1 MFVTQAWLIERGC
14 SSSRIRRL
22 YLINSRAFVDPPGI
36 RVIDAG
42 SLVNYLRA
50 YNFAETRP
58 RLRVQS
64 VWSRLTV
71 RIGNEWND

>member
-1 MFVTQAWLIERGC
+1 M
-14 SSSRIRRL
+14 
-22 YLINSRAFVDPPGI
+22 DPPGI

-50 YNFAETRP
+50 YNFGETRP

>member
-1 MFVTQAWLIERGC
+1 M
-14 SSSRIRRL
+14 
-22 YLINSRAFVDPPGI
+22 DPPGI